1 METMKEY
8 GMLKFDPIKFGR
20 IETCG
25 LSGSEGSNKK
35 LLRSVLAQNI
45 IYSVREK
52 AKTVNEI
59 ADDLGV
65 SPVYVEDEAEYLCR
79 LAFLGETAGK
89 YISRVIVCEENAE
102 RSAELDAIYSEAA
115 SFFAPALFDSLYA
128 IAEDKSVYGGKF
140 GNVTMTGDT
149 PRDLNFIMWGLIPYV
164 MGKCGKMS
172 AESEAEFIASASLRP
187 DGGRNICT
195 ATVASDADAEAE
207 EDFAGPVCFMN
218 GNDGL
223 WIYDSAQS
231 DKRIN
236 SGYFVEAQRI
246 LSLFSKLNGCAEL
259 SEEELAYLAQRG
271 YVSFVRDSVG
281 TKTVTKC
288 VWLATKLFGSALPR
302 REKHLRRNS
311 HPSLTHS
318 GKSMPKRFSK
328 IHRRT

>member
-1 METMKEY
+1 MTKEFAEETVTKYLKPIYAFALKRCACIEDAQDLTQDIALCVYRSLCGRDDISSPDRFIWTAAHNALSNYYRRKRKSVLMFSGVSVEDVQELAASDENIEESVVGSMSTSAEDRLRLEIAYLSKLQRKAVIAFYYENKKLSRIAEELGVPLGTVKWHLFEAKKKLKGRMETMKEY

-149 PRDLNFIMWGLIPYV
+149 PRDLNFIM
-164 MGKCGKMS
+164 
-172 AESEAEFIASASLRP
+172 
-187 DGGRNICT
+187 
-195 ATVASDADAEAE
+195 
-207 EDFAGPVCFMN
+207 
-218 GNDGL
+218 
-223 WIYDSAQS
+223 
-231 DKRIN
+231 
-236 SGYFVEAQRI
+236 
-246 LSLFSKLNGCAEL
+246 
-259 SEEELAYLAQRG
+259 
-271 YVSFVRDSVG
+271 
-281 TKTVTKC
+281 
-288 VWLATKLFGSALPR
+288 
-302 REKHLRRNS
+302 
-311 HPSLTHS
+311 
-318 GKSMPKRFSK
+318 
-328 IHRRT
+328 